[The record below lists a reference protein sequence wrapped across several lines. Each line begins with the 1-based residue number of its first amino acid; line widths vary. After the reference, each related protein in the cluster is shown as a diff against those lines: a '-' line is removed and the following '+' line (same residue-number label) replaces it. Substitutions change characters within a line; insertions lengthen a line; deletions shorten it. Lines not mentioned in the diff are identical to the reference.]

1 MLINPSHPKR
11 GIKIYDITY
20 HIYFLT
26 RLDRK
31 LVKLELVIL
40 PNVKGYEKTGMTM
53 FSADI

>member
-40 PNVKGYEKTGMTM
+40 PNVKGYEKTGDDNV
-53 FSADI
+53 FS